1 MGGERLLNVGDK
13 VFYPMH
19 GAGVISGIEENEVN
33 GVTKSYYVLHMPMG
47 SLKVMLPVDHMDKIG
62 LRDIIPKEKVEE
74 IRQVL
79 ADRPDRMQGSW
90 NKRFHANLER
100 MKSGDILD
108 VAAVARNLTL
118 QDRKRRIS
126 SGERRLM
133 DLSRQILV
141 SELTFVC
148 ESTPEEMMAWVDE
161 ILSKH
166 SVT

>member
-1 MGGERLLNVGDK
+1 MLNIGDR

-19 GAGVISGIEENEVN
+19 GAGVIAGIQENEVN
-33 GVTKSYYVLHMPMG
+33 GQMKSYYVLSMPMG
-47 SLKVMLPVDHMDKIG
+47 SLKVMLPMDHLDKIG

-74 IRQVL
+74 IREVL
-79 ADRPDRMQGSW
+79 EAHPDRMQGSW

-100 MKSGDILD
+100 MKTGNILD
-108 VAAVARNLTL
+108 VAAVARNLSL

-141 SELTFVC
+141 SELTYVC
-148 ESTPEEMMAWVDE
+148 ESTPEDMMAWVDG
-161 ILSKH
+161 ILDKH
-166 SVT
+166 AVSS